1 MHEGGGG
8 RGGVRGEIGM
18 GRNKGVC
25 VGGEVDMTNGAKHAG
40 LYLQSFPS
48 PPSVE
53 TSDRPPPPPPL
64 PPSPPFPSLIRR
76 YIYFLAGQMLTATEA
91 HYVPI
96 LRSVPMTP
104 QQPRGMVLP
113 QPPAGLLG
121 QGYVDVGVPQLP
133 DSSCSQQWTLTM
145 LLQVGVFTG
154 EGGGLRQVCGSLVLG
169 VHVGSVEPKCGG

>member
-1 MHEGGGG
+1 
-8 RGGVRGEIGM
+8 
-18 GRNKGVC
+18 
-25 VGGEVDMTNGAKHAG
+25 
-40 LYLQSFPS
+40 
-48 PPSVE
+48 
-53 TSDRPPPPPPL
+53 
-64 PPSPPFPSLIRR
+64 
-76 YIYFLAGQMLTATEA
+76 MLTATEA

-121 QGYVDVGVPQLP
+121 QGYVDVGESQLP